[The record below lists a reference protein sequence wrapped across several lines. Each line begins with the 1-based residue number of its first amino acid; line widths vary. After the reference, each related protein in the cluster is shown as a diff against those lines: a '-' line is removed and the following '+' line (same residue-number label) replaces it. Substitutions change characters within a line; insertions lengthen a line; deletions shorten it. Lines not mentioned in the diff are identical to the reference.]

1 MTKFS
6 ANLGFLWKELSLP
19 DAIRAAADAG
29 FEAVECHFPYDV
41 DPTEVQSVLSQTGLP
56 MLGLN
61 TRVGD
66 AEKGEFGLSA
76 LPGRE
81 EEARHLIDEAFDYAA
96 AIGCRAVHVMAGK
109 SGGTDEAQ
117 SVFKSNL
124 AYAAKRAAT
133 MDATV
138 LIEPINQRDAPGYHH
153 STVEEA
159 RAIIN
164 SVGHDNIKVM
174 FDCYHLQI
182 SQGDLLMRLKDN
194 LDAIGHIQIAAVPD
208 RGEPDAGEVDY
219 TWLLQELDELPYDG
233 FVGAEYKPRLDTNSG
248 LAWLKA
254 FQA

>member
-6 ANLGFLWKELSLP
+6 ANLGFLWQDIALP

-41 DPTEVQSVLSQTGLP
+41 DPIDVKAALDQTGLP

-66 AEKGEFGLSA
+66 VEKGEFGLSA

-81 EEARHLIDEAFDYAA
+81 EEARHLIDEAFDYATV
-96 AIGCRAVHVMAGK
+96 IGCRAVHVMAGK
-109 SGGTDEAQ
+109 SGGTEEAAQ
-117 SVFKSNL
+117 TFQSNL

-133 MDATV
+133 MDVTV

-153 STVEEA
+153 STIEDA
-159 RAIIN
+159 RSIIN
-164 SVGHDNIKVM
+164 GIGYDNVKAM

-182 SQGDLLMRLKDN
+182 MQGDLLTRLKDN
-194 LDAIGHIQIAAVPD
+194 LDIISHIQIAAVPD
-208 RGEPDAGEVDY
+208 RGEPDTGEVDY
-219 TWLLQELDELPYDG
+219 RWLLSQLDDLPYDG
-233 FVGAEYKPRLDTNSG
+233 FVGAEYKPRLDTNAG
-248 LAWLKA
+248 LSWLKP
-254 FQA
+254 FTG